1 MGKAQTFE
9 SLQQAVASA
18 DLAAMRGYLADDFVL
33 HEPPALP
40 FGGDFFGP
48 EGYLDL
54 VRQLQSYFELGVVSS
69 RLTEARDD
77 LLLCELVIR
86 FKSRQTGERAEMSL
100 VDLYHFD
107 ADGKICRVDGYYMD
121 PDMIASLALGHPR
134 PARPDRAA

>member
-1 MGKAQTFE
+1 MGKVQTFE
-9 SLQQAVASA
+9 SLQQAVALA

-54 VRQLQSYFELGVVSS
+54 VRQLQSYFELEVVSS

-86 FKSRQTGERAEMSL
+86 FKSRQTGESSEMSL

-121 PDMIASLALGHPR
+121 PDMIASLALGRPR
-134 PARPDRAA
+134 PVRPDRAA